1 MLKYLVQITEDL
13 SAAAVV
19 IGFLFAFSERYFH
32 NAGRVVFRII
42 NVAGLIAAAVM
53 AILKNTTNKIDT
65 TIWNWRI
72 FALYLA
78 ALVVFLILSYVVSK
92 GKASIPGGIAAGTL
106 SFSLIIYFLPDVY
119 AYPYTFI
126 LSGQKVFSTEFL
138 YRLIGY
144 SLGIILCVVILIA
157 AERGG
162 KALSKGLFLTVLYSC
177 LLVFGVRF
185 VTSSLQGLL
194 ARRIIPS
201 NHNLFMIAK
210 FSANKG
216 YWFTYLILL
225 ISLIPAVWI
234 WITSFRVNESY
245 SNPAEHRKIRAKWRF
260 RRRWACTLLVTFFI
274 SMVNLIPVKAY
285 INKPFEIAP
294 IEDAAK
300 VDDENVWV
308 SFDQLEDGH
317 LHRFAYKTD
326 KGIEVRF
333 IIIKKPNSSAYGV
346 GLDACDI
353 CGETGY
359 YEKKGQVVCKLCDVV
374 MNIQTIGFKGGCNP
388 IVIPYK
394 IEDGYI
400 KVAISG
406 LEENQDEF
414 K

>member
-1 MLKYLVQITEDL
+1 MLKYLVQTTEDL

-19 IGFLFAFSERYFH
+19 IGLLIAFSVRYLKG
-32 NAGRVVFRII
+32 AGKIAFRAVSI
-42 NVAGLIAAAVM
+42 AGMLLAAVM
-53 AILKNTTNKIDT
+53 AIMKNATDKIDT
-65 TIWNWRI
+65 TVWNWRV
-72 FALYLA
+72 FAVYLA
-78 ALVVFLILSYVVSK
+78 ALVLFLVTVHAVTKGRIRIL
-92 GKASIPGGIAAGTL
+92 GGIAAGVL
-106 SFSLIIYFLPDVY
+106 VFSLIMYILPDVY
-119 AYPYTFI
+119 AYPYTFV
-126 LSGQKVFSTEFL
+126 LSGQKVLSTEFL

-144 SLGIILCVVILIA
+144 VLGIILCIVILIA
-157 AERGG
+157 AERG
-162 KALSKGLFLTVLYSC
+162 ALALRGGLYHAILVFC
-177 LLVFGVRF
+177 LLVFGARF
-185 VTSSLQGLL
+185 ITSSLQGLL

-201 NHNLFMIAK
+201 SHSLFMIAK

-216 YWFTYLILL
+216 YWFTYIILL
-225 ISLIPAVWI
+225 ASLVPAVSVWI
-234 WITSFRVNESY
+234 SSFHVHEPY

-260 RRRWACTLLVTFFI
+260 RRRWASTLLITFVI
-274 SMVNLIPVKAY
+274 SMISLVPVKAY
-285 INKPFEIAP
+285 VNKPFEIAP

-308 SFDQLEDGH
+308 SFEQVEDGH

-333 IIIKKPNSSAYGV
+333 IVIKKPNSSAYGV

-388 IVIPYK
+388 IVIPYT
-394 IEDGYI
+394 IDEGYI

>member
-1 MLKYLVQITEDL
+1 MLKYLVQTTEDL

-19 IGFLFAFSERYFH
+19 IGLLIAFSVRYLKGTGKVTF
-32 NAGRVVFRII
+32 RVISI
-42 NVAGLIAAAVM
+42 AGLIAAAVM
-53 AILKNTTNKIDT
+53 AVMKNATDKIDT

-78 ALVVFLILSYVVSK
+78 ALVLFLVFAHFAAK
-92 GKASIPGGIAAGTL
+92 GKIRILGGIAAGTL
-106 SFSLIIYFLPDVY
+106 VFSLTVYFMPDVY

-126 LSGQKVFSTEFL
+126 LSGQKVLSTEFL

-144 SLGIILCVVILIA
+144 ILGIILCIVILIA

-162 KALSKGLFLTVLYSC
+162 IALKKGLFFTILDIC

-185 VTSSLQGLL
+185 ITSSLQGLL

-216 YWFTYLILL
+216 YWFTYITLI
-225 ISLIPAVWI
+225 ISLIPAVWM
-234 WITSFRVNESY
+234 WMASFHVNEPY

-260 RRRWACTLLVTFFI
+260 RRRWATTLLITFVI
-274 SMVNLIPVKAY
+274 SMVNLVPVKAY
-285 INKPFEIAP
+285 VNKPFEIAP

-308 SFDQLEDGH
+308 SFDQVEDGH

-333 IIIKKPNSSAYGV
+333 IVIKKPNSSSYGV

-388 IVIPYK
+388 IVVPYS

-406 LEENQDEF
+406 LVENQDEF